1 MRMKFQ
7 TRWVHR
13 ALWHTSL
20 EHMQGSPTQAKS
32 MIGKQGG
39 KQTITSAAYVF
50 LVVILG
56 ILGYGAA
63 LES

>member
-1 MRMKFQ
+1 
-7 TRWVHR
+7 
-13 ALWHTSL
+13 
-20 EHMQGSPTQAKS
+20 

-63 LES
+63 FGVLIFEDRFIH

>member
-1 MRMKFQ
+1 M
-7 TRWVHR
+7 
-13 ALWHTSL
+13 SS
-20 EHMQGSPTQAKS
+20 QGSLAHLFRAFLMHESSTQAKS

-39 KQTITSAAYVF
+39 KQTIISAAYVF